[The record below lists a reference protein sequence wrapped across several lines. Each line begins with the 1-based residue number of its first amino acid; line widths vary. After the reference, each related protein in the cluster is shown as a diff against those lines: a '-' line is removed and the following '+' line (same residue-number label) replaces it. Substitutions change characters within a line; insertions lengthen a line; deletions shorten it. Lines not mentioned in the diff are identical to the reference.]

1 MKIGTVPKA
10 VHKPD
15 FAFDPFVIISA
26 CPRSAG
32 VEKLV
37 FAAPDVNGDREF
49 VFCRVFYQ
57 PATDL
62 PGSVLAKA
70 GKLKLLLFQ
79 E

>member
-26 CPRSAG
+26 RPRPAG

-37 FAAPDVNGDREF
+37 FAAPDVDGDREF
-49 VFCRVFYQ
+49 VFCGVFYQ
-57 PATDL
+57 PTTDL
-62 PGSVLAKA
+62 PGSILVEAD
-70 GKLKLLLFQ
+70 KLKLLFF
-79 E
+79 